1 MRTQMFT
8 SGSSASPT
16 RKMGK
21 SGRTG
26 STVIWRSRKS
36 RAGVLP
42 AALVLC
48 GFLFVF
54 LPAGFL
60 LLLLGQGRTGIA
72 GGFCP
77 IGSAAL
83 NFDLLGFGL
92 LAFRNRDFQYAVVE
106 SCAHVFRINVAGQR
120 EGAVEA
126 PVGAL
131 DSKEVVSLF
140 LIFQPALAA
149 DGQHVVLDPYLNVLF
164 SDAGKL
170 DLHHN
175 VVVVFHYVH
184 RRNEVS
190 EGQRL
195 LVTFAAAHV
204 RALIQK
210 LVQAVR
216 KRKQVGKG
224 VPTRKIGHGLLLNL
238 NL

>member
-16 RKMGK
+16 RKTGK
-21 SGRTG
+21 SGRTR

-36 RAGVLP
+36 KAGVLP
-42 AALVLC
+42 APLVLC
-48 GFLFVF
+48 GFLF

-77 IGSAAL
+77 VGSAAL
-83 NFDLLGFGL
+83 NFDLLGFVL

-131 DSKEVVSLF
+131 DSK
-140 LIFQPALAA
+140 
-149 DGQHVVLDPYLNVLF
+149 
-164 SDAGKL
+164 
-170 DLHHN
+170 
-175 VVVVFHYVH
+175 
-184 RRNEVS
+184 
-190 EGQRL
+190 
-195 LVTFAAAHV
+195 
-204 RALIQK
+204 
-210 LVQAVR
+210 
-216 KRKQVGKG
+216 
-224 VPTRKIGHGLLLNL
+224 
-238 NL
+238 